1 MMIEPPID
9 ELVKKTK
16 GNAYVLCNIVAKKA
30 KEIEA
35 TRKAE
40 LDNSELK
47 SISVAANEVYQGQV
61 VPSDF

>member
-16 GNAYVLCNIVAKKA
+16 GNAYVLCNIVSKKA